1 MKVLTVIIPVFN
13 EETTILKIVEK
24 VRAVD
29 IDKEVIIVDDA
40 STDSTPELLKTF
52 EEDPDIK
59 IITHPQ
65 NMGRGAGL
73 KTGLSHATGYITIFQ
88 DADLE
93 LDPSNFPRLVQPILD
108 EEEEVVFGSRFLG
121 KGFIQGMG
129 FMAYIGNA
137 ILTQLTDWFF
147 KANLTDVLTMF
158 QVTKTEIFKKL
169 DIQSDSWGST
179 IEITAKF
186 LKMGLPSIRGSC
198 GIYPPPQR
206 YGQKSP
212 LERFFFLPFRP
223 DKIPLFLQ
231 GQVSSALD
239 RVLLLNPP
247 GEKLYQRDMYCSNI
261 SKGKYYWPAIDLLIL
276 SGILG
281 QSYEVDVL
289 DAVD

>member
-1 MKVLTVIIPVFN
+1 LGNMKILTVIIPVFN
-13 EETTILKIVEK
+13 EEATIQKIVEK

-40 STDSTPELLKTF
+40 STDSTPNLLKAF
-52 EEDPDIK
+52 QADPDIRV
-59 IITHPQ
+59 ITHPQ

-93 LDPSNFPRLVQPILD
+93 LDPSNFPRLVQPILE

-169 DIQSDSWGST
+169 DIQSDRWGST

-186 LKMGLPSIRGSC
+186 LKMGYRVYEVPVEYIPRRKDTGKKVHWSDFLSC
-198 GIYPPPQR
+198 LSALIKY
-206 YGQKSP
+206 
-212 LERFFFLPFRP
+212 RFFY
-223 DKIPLFLQ
+223 KI
-231 GQVSSALD
+231 
-239 RVLLLNPP
+239 
-247 GEKLYQRDMYCSNI
+247 K
-261 SKGKYYWPAIDLLIL
+261 
-276 SGILG
+276 
-281 QSYEVDVL
+281 
-289 DAVD
+289 

>member
-1 MKVLTVIIPVFN
+1 MDNKKVLTVIIPVFN
-13 EETTILKIVEK
+13 EEATILKIVEK

-40 STDSTPELLKTF
+40 SSDNTPELLKTF
-52 EEDPDIK
+52 EGDPDIK
-59 IITHPQ
+59 IITHPN

-93 LDPSNFPRLVQPILD
+93 LDPANFPRLVQPILED
-108 EEEEVVFGSRFLG
+108 EEEVVFGSRFLG

-158 QVTKTEIFKKL
+158 QVTKTENFKKL
-169 DIQSDSWGST
+169 DIQSDRWGST

-186 LKMGLPSIRGSC
+186 LKLGYRIYEVPVEYIPRRKDTGKKVHWSDFSSC
-198 GIYPPPQR
+198 LFALIKY
-206 YGQKSP
+206 
-212 LERFFFLPFRP
+212 RFFY
-223 DKIPLFLQ
+223 K
-231 GQVSSALD
+231 V
-239 RVLLLNPP
+239 
-247 GEKLYQRDMYCSNI
+247 K
-261 SKGKYYWPAIDLLIL
+261 
-276 SGILG
+276 
-281 QSYEVDVL
+281 
-289 DAVD
+289 